1 MRRPTYSISLVSIS
15 LQNPQEK
22 IRNSGMLPI
31 FGIELTNFIGRSQ
44 RGHASIGL
52 SFVQQSAT
60 ECGLSPVITIME
72 SSRVRV
78 FLQHTERRRERYCS
92 PQPKRLLT

>member
-1 MRRPTYSISLVSIS
+1 

-60 ECGLSPVITIME
+60 EYGLSPVITITQEWWLRCRLIDGLGMG
-72 SSRVRV
+72 
-78 FLQHTERRRERYCS
+78 
-92 PQPKRLLT
+92 PK